1 MQNFNNKN
9 QINYKNTKK
18 AWCAVLSSSLFF
30 FYAFI
35 NMTCFNGLSQ
45 PLMDAL
51 NVSSLSISHLSAMYF
66 YANILFLIPAG
77 IILDKFSIRKVI
89 LFVMPIS
96 IASTYLFSLTHSYN
110 IACVMRFIMGITS
123 TFCLLS
129 SAKLTGDWLSEKYAA
144 RAISLVVTIAMLGG
158 VFAQQMPSIMFFIS
172 KIFNNNIFN
181 NNIYSATYNW
191 QDLLKTISII
201 GIICYV
207 IMFLLLKDAPNLK
220 SNRDLNSENQNLNN
234 NKNGWIFAL
243 KNKQN
248 YLLGFLTNFL
258 STPIMILGALWGSSY
273 LTEVKHM
280 SISAAHS
287 CCSLLFIG
295 LIIGS
300 PFFGWA
306 SDILKNRKTPII
318 YGVIGSIISVL
329 MIIYS
334 NNYADNNLTNILMP
348 FLFLLLGFFTASQVI
363 SYAIIIEVNPPEYC
377 AFSESIASTIIM
389 SSGAIFQP
397 LFGYIITHGSYK
409 EAMMIF
415 PIVFVLCLF
424 ICFWIKTGKSREFRG
439 LNQLSR

>member
-1 MQNFNNKN
+1 MQDFIKNNNFNNKN
-9 QINYKNTKK
+9 QINHKNTRK

-96 IASTYLFSLTHSYN
+96 IASTYLFSLTHSYH

-172 KIFNNNIFN
+172 KIFNNNI
-181 NNIYSATYNW
+181 YSATYNW
-191 QDLLKTISII
+191 QDLLKIISII

-207 IMFLLLKDAPNLK
+207 IIFLLLKDAPSFK
-220 SNRDLNSENQNLNN
+220 SNKDLNNSKNINKIK
-234 NKNGWIFAL
+234 KNGWIFAL

-348 FLFLLLGFFTASQVI
+348 VLFLLLGFFTASQVI

-397 LFGYIITHGSYK
+397 LFGYLITHGSYK
-409 EAMMIF
+409 ESMMIF
-415 PIVFVLCLF
+415 PIVFVLSLF
-424 ICFWIKTGKSREFRG
+424 ICFWIKTEKSREF
-439 LNQLSR
+439 NQLSTSI